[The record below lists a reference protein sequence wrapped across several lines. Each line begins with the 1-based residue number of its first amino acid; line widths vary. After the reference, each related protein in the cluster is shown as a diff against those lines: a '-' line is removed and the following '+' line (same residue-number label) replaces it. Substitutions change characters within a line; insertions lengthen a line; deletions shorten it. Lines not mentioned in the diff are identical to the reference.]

1 MGILTHIDF
10 FIDKRNSTGNLYFAD
25 SNGPEPLVGLS
36 NQLQGNGRLFKGL
49 SGSQPVGM
57 RDSTSSLSSVNSEAG
72 DGRES
77 AASAVS
83 RELRTAAGIYTNR
96 FSHFFLRLVK

>member
-1 MGILTHIDF
+1 M
-10 FIDKRNSTGNLYFAD
+10 
-25 SNGPEPLVGLS
+25 GLS
-36 NQLQGNGRLFKGL
+36 NQLQGNGRIFKGL

-57 RDSTSSLSSVNSEAG
+57 RDSTSSLSSVASEAG

-83 RELRTAAGIYTNR
+83 RELRTAAGMSLSMSWIGN
-96 FSHFFLRLVK
+96 VI